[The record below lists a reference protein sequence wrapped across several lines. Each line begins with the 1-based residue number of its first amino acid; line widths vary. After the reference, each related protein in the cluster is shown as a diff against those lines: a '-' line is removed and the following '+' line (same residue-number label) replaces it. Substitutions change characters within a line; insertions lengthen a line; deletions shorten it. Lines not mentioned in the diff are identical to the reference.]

1 MLLNIAE
8 DLKEYAKIKTAPGG
22 ENAKASS
29 NAKADKS
36 KKSEKPKTMD

>member
-22 ENAKASS
+22 ENLKTSATTKV
-29 NAKADKS
+29 DKS